1 MSDYLERMKGSLT
14 SELWTVHGFPFLSFF
29 AFLQVSIPAG
39 EYKHVPVGV
48 SLLAKH
54 GSDRLLLDTVV
65 ALYATV
71 QEESGMG
78 VGPSSIT
85 RNDNGL
91 VKEKV

>member
-1 MSDYLERMKGSLT
+1 MDCSRISI
-14 SELWTVHGFPFLSFF
+14 FLSFF

-39 EYKHVPVGV
+39 EYKHVPVAV
-48 SLLAKH
+48 FPLLAKH

-85 RNDNGL
+85 L
-91 VKEKV
+91 EE

>member
-1 MSDYLERMKGSLT
+1 MKGSLALE
-14 SELWTVHGFPFLSFF
+14 SCPVHRFSFLSFF

-39 EYKHVPVGV
+39 EYKHVPVAV
-48 SLLAKH
+48 SLLARH

-65 ALYATV
+65 ALYAAV

-78 VGPSSIT
+78 VGPSSMT